1 MYYLMVQVSS
11 NQTCS
16 DKSSLS
22 TCLLQEKAVIQA
34 VCLRTQT
41 VSIKARFK
49 A

>member
-22 TCLLQEKAVIQA
+22 TCSL
-34 VCLRTQT
+34 
-41 VSIKARFK
+41 
-49 A
+49 